1 MDRRRLTQD
10 TFISTRPPVGG
21 KKVRRKK
28 GVAPKKKKS
37 AFKKRPARAGKI
49 VFDTAVARR
58 ARLQELSTAQL
69 LRGAEN
75 IAANEVGRQDGGLFA
90 GRQQAPIQ
98 VNLGQLGQ
106 VDDRLAEVQRRM
118 RVANLVNPDNP
129 RPRRDFEGEV
139 LQILRRNV
147 GEVRDVEQAAG
158 VGEFPP
164 PQEIAAPIVDIEP
177 EVEFAGAAG
186 DAASI
191 IGEVSQVPTISSE
204 ETEEVEPRGEG
215 GEGFVIPDEPTRER
229 SGGLQRDVRVVDYAA
244 QQDSDSGDSE
254 YRPSLRDRDDILR
267 DYLADAANRPPPPL
281 SDISL
286 TPSGPALSTEEG
298 GGFDPTFDDP
308 EEPFA
313 GDKPFRV
320 GQRRGGVEPPPEG
333 AAGRPVYSNPVFEEE
348 QQRVERGRLRSFG
361 EVASRAGGRV
371 AQLFSRS
378 KGEPAA
384 EGAFF
389 VESPFGEGELV
400 GGGGGGLRVNP
411 LEAQGAVFGSR
422 AIPNPAGSAFESDV
436 ASSIGFEESG
446 DISFALD

>member
-1 MDRRRLTQD
+1 MDRRRLAQD

-49 VFDTAVARR
+49 VFDTAMARR

-75 IAANEVGRQDGGLFA
+75 IAANEVGRQDGGIFA

-129 RPRRDFEGEV
+129 RPRQDFEDRV

-158 VGEFPP
+158 VGDIPQPP
-164 PQEIAAPIVDIEP
+164 PQEVAAPIVDIEP
-177 EVEFAGAAG
+177 EVEFRGAAG
-186 DAASI
+186 EAASI
-191 IGEVSQVPTISSE
+191 IAEASAAPTFSSSE
-204 ETEEVEPRGEG
+204 EVEEALPRGQG

-254 YRPSLRDRDDILR
+254 YRPNLRDRDDLLR
-267 DYLADAANRPPPPL
+267 DFLADAADRPPAPLSEISSVPSGPPL
-281 SDISL
+281 STI
-286 TPSGPALSTEEG
+286 EG

-308 EEPFA
+308 EEPFGA
-313 GDKPFRV
+313 DQPFRV
-320 GQRRGGVEPPPEG
+320 GQRRGGIEPPPEG
-333 AAGRPVYSNPVFEEE
+333 ISGRPVYSNPAFEEE
-348 QQRVERGRLRSFG
+348 QQRVERGRLRSIG
-361 EVASRAGGRV
+361 NVASRAGSRV

-378 KGEPAA
+378 RGTEEGP

-389 VESPFGEGELV
+389 VESPFGEGEIV
-400 GGGGGGLRVNP
+400 GGGGGGLRINP

-422 AIPNPAGSAFESDV
+422 AIPNPASSDV
-436 ASSIGFEESG
+436 ASSIGFEDSG
-446 DISFALD
+446 DLTFID